1 MHHLEARALVRRAE
15 SQRGVRDRE
24 GVRAERVKAEEL
36 DQALLEPLH
45 QIVLVGRGR
54 EERDEQGHDL
64 ALGLGEHRAKH
75 PLGHV
80 RLQVPGRAR
89 LRRQARARVHGGV
102 GAEELEREAAE
113 ELLAEASKRVPV
125 TDAELA
131 AKERDQESA
140 RRMLA
145 VGR

>member
-64 ALGLGEHRAKH
+64 ALGLGAAAAAQLVDEDVH
-75 PLGHV
+75 
-80 RLQVPGRAR
+80 
-89 LRRQARARVHGGV
+89 QAA
-102 GAEELEREAAE
+102 
-113 ELLAEASKRVPV
+113 PV
-125 TDAELA
+125 
-131 AKERDQESA
+131 
-140 RRMLA
+140 
-145 VGR
+145 